1 MEPVRGSGKAVLRN
15 ASGLIQHA
23 AGVAGKLCDIGSCQA
38 AGNAIPAR
46 PPPVFRA
53 ACWSLVSMA
62 VRQPIWIRR
71 VAAPG
76 AEAFAVLYALES
88 FSRAILTSILP
99 LQALALLGEPQSVSL
114 VFFLGSLAGLFGS
127 LLIPWLVRRTAR
139 RYVYSGGAL
148 LLAAAALLLAFDGI
162 LALTLGLACRVLGV
176 VALTIGLSLYIMD
189 VIARHDLAHSEPL
202 RMLYS
207 ATAWTI
213 GPALGVWLQL
223 RFGAW
228 LPLLLSAATSLT
240 LFAYFWFLRLT
251 ETPVLTTGRANAA
264 PGALQNIRRFASQ
277 PRLVLAWLIA
287 TGRNCWWSIFYI
299 FTPIYAV
306 TTGLGEMAGG
316 LLVSIGTG
324 TLFLMPLWG
333 RVVRRFGLRRVFITG
348 FTLSG
353 VMTLAIAPSFALPW
367 LGAGFL
373 MAASVAMVVLDACGN
388 RLFFAA
394 VHGRE
399 RGNMTAVY
407 STYRDAADLVTP
419 GTLGLVLRV
428 FDLSAVFVIGGFL
441 MFGVATL
448 ARRIHP
454 RVGAVRPP
462 APVLTGVDPAPRMAD
477 HPAQTAG

>member
-1 MEPVRGSGKAVLRN
+1 
-15 ASGLIQHA
+15 
-23 AGVAGKLCDIGSCQA
+23 
-38 AGNAIPAR
+38 
-46 PPPVFRA
+46 
-53 ACWSLVSMA
+53 MA

-88 FSRAILTSILP
+88 FARAILTSILP

-114 VFFLGSLAGLFGS
+114 VFFLGSLAGLAGS

-139 RYVYSGGAL
+139 RYVYSGGAV
-148 LLAAAALLLAFDGI
+148 LLAAAALLLSFDGI
-162 LALTLGLACRVLGV
+162 WALTLGLGCRVLGV

-189 VIARHDLAHSEPL
+189 VIARQDLAHSEPL

-223 RFGAW
+223 HVGAW
-228 LPLLLSAATSLT
+228 LPLMLSAATSLT

-251 ETPVLTTGRANAA
+251 ETPVLSTGRANAA
-264 PGALQNIRRFASQ
+264 PGALQNIRRFAAQ

-333 RVVRRFGLRRVFITG
+333 RLVRRLGLRRVFIGG
-348 FTLSG
+348 FVLSG
-353 VMTLAIAPSFALPW
+353 VLTLMVAPSFALPW
-367 LGAGFL
+367 LGAAFFL
-373 MAASVAMVVLDACGN
+373 AASVAMVVLDACGN

-428 FDLSAVFVIGGFL
+428 FDLSAVFVIGGLL
-441 MFGVATL
+441 MFGAAGL

-454 RVGAVRPP
+454 RLGVARRPSP
-462 APVLTGVDPAPRMAD
+462 TTTDVDRRPRMAD
-477 HPAQTAG
+477 HPVSTTG

>member
-1 MEPVRGSGKAVLRN
+1 
-15 ASGLIQHA
+15 
-23 AGVAGKLCDIGSCQA
+23 
-38 AGNAIPAR
+38 
-46 PPPVFRA
+46 
-53 ACWSLVSMA
+53 MA

-99 LQALALLGEPQSVSL
+99 LQALALFGEPQSVSL
-114 VFFLGSLAGLFGS
+114 VFFLGSLAGLIGS

-148 LLAAAALLLAFDGI
+148 LLALAALCFAFDGI
-162 LALTLGLACRVLGV
+162 LALTFGLALRVLGV
-176 VALTIGLSLYIMD
+176 VALTIGLNLYIMD

-207 ATAWTI
+207 AAAWTI
-213 GPALGVWLQL
+213 GPALGVWLQIHI
-223 RFGAW
+223 GAW
-228 LPLLLSAATSLT
+228 LPLLLSAGTALA

-251 ETPVLTTGRANAA
+251 EVPVLTTGRANAA
-264 PGALQNIRRFASQ
+264 PGALQNIRRFAAQ

-333 RVVRRFGLRRVFITG
+333 HVVRRFGLRRVFITG
-348 FTLSG
+348 FIASG
-353 VMTLAIAPSFALPW
+353 LMTLAIVPNFALPW

-394 VHGRE
+394 VHARE
-399 RGNMTAVY
+399 RANMTAVY
-407 STYRDAADLVTP
+407 STFRDAADLVTP

-428 FDLSAVFVIGGFL
+428 FDLSAIFVIGGCL
-441 MFGVATL
+441 MLGLAGL

-454 RVGAVRPP
+454 RVGAMRPP
-462 APVLTGVDPAPRMAD
+462 TRPLTAVDPGPRMAD
-477 HPAQTAG
+477 HPA